1 MIKNLRSEKEFAGLD
16 PQFKEIP
23 NGYVNKTVCGCGLTS
38 VALENDLDTIIA
50 VPTIYLAINKAMDL
64 AEKTANLPVPLHLR
78 NAPTKLMKEQGY
90 GVDYLYPH
98 NYPEHFVLQ
107 DYLPPE
113 LKGTKL
119 YESARNKREVE
130 GERLQQRRW
139 QQTQS

>member
-1 MIKNLRSEKEFAGLD
+1 
-16 PQFKEIP
+16 
-23 NGYVNKTVCGCGLTS
+23 
-38 VALENDLDTIIA
+38 
-50 VPTIYLAINKAMDL
+50 
-64 AEKTANLPVPLHLR
+64 
-78 NAPTKLMKEQGY
+78 MKQQGY

-98 NYPEHFVLQ
+98 DYPEHFVTQ

-139 QQTQS
+139 QQEQQQQ